1 MIRIIDWFYIKC
13 DIVRN
18 ISFNCKAETLSMSIT
33 INKKKTSCAN
43 DTEILN
49 FHERGI
55 PLINRHAYNA
65 QLLLINYDIFSPV
78 DQCPRSI
85 CIGFH
90 RLFCVQGKF
99 VQLVIN

>member
-1 MIRIIDWFYIKC
+1 
-13 DIVRN
+13 
-18 ISFNCKAETLSMSIT
+18 MSIT
-33 INKKKTSCAN
+33 INKKKSCAN

-65 QLLLINYDIFSPV
+65 QLLLIIYDVFSPV

-90 RLFCVQGKF
+90 RLILCSRKICSIV
-99 VQLVIN
+99 N